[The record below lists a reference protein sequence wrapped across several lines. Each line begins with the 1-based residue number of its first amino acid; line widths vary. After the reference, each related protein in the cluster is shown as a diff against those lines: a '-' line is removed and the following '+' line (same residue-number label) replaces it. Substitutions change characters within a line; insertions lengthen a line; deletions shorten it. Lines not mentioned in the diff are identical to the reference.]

1 MRESHLKNM
10 IEKPVQRL
18 KTSLWFIIVS
28 ILIIYLVNNLF
39 SVINMEKE
47 TWEFPYLFPYIKPI
61 GTDFRIGMFYPAMV
75 LLEGLS
81 PYEHYNL
88 IYPPFAAVF
97 SIPFRLFDVK
107 TAYLLQVILL
117 YAANIITIYIAARS
131 ASLGL
136 DKDKKLDILNPALS
150 IVCLSMVFLTLNSY
164 GFLFSL
170 ERGNFDIYAQFFS
183 VLGLWMLLK
192 RPEQSRDSYHIWLQV
207 VLVSLAAHL
216 KVYPAIL
223 FFLILWKHGWKSLL
237 PLFTVNLVLL
247 LCTGPVYAWQFIQTI
262 IHYTQEPF
270 IWIGNH
276 SGASFADFANSY
288 MSSRL
293 GFTLPALIFT
303 VVPLL
308 VWVVGVIVLW
318 RRERTPANA
327 LLFFCLS
334 VPVMNLV
341 PTVSHDYKLV
351 ILSAPLT
358 IALYWLVRSYSE
370 TGKVM
375 ELVKMVAFLFLALFL
390 TRLNSITPLVLK
402 NKYPFIL
409 VMEGLFALMIL
420 FPGKLEKAA
429 QVLLSNETASHMT
442 PDI

>member
-1 MRESHLKNM
+1 MKNM

-18 KTSLWFIIVS
+18 KISLWLIIVS
-28 ILIIYLVNNLF
+28 IFFIYLVNNLF

-107 TAYLLQVILL
+107 RAYLLQIILL
-117 YAANIITIYIAARS
+117 YAANIITIYIAVRS
-131 ASLGL
+131 AAFGL
-136 DKDKKLDILNPALS
+136 DKDKKPDILNPAIS
-150 IVCLSMVFLTLNSY
+150 IVCLSMAFLTLNSY

-170 ERGNFDIYAQFFS
+170 ERGNFDIYALFFS
-183 VLGLWMLLK
+183 VLGLWLMLK
-192 RPEQSRDSYHIWLQV
+192 RSDRSDRLWLEV
-207 VLVSLAAHL
+207 VLISLAAHL

-237 PLFTVNLVLL
+237 SLFTVNLALL

-276 SGASFADFANSY
+276 SGTSFANFANSY
-288 MSSRL
+288 MASRL
-293 GFTLPALIFT
+293 GFTLPVLLFT
-303 VVPLL
+303 IVPLL
-308 VWVVGVIVLW
+308 VWVVGVFVLW
-318 RRERTPANA
+318 RRERTPANT

-358 IALYWLVRSYSE
+358 IALYWLVKSYTE
-370 TGKVM
+370 TGKVV
-375 ELVKMVAFLFLALFL
+375 ELAKMAAFLFLALFL

-420 FPGKLEKAA
+420 FPGRLEKVA
-429 QVLLSNETASHMT
+429 QVQLPNEIANHMT
-442 PDI
+442 PGISTPG

>member
-1 MRESHLKNM
+1 M
-10 IEKPVQRL
+10 IQSPAQRL
-18 KTSLWFIIVS
+18 KISLWFIVIS

-39 SVINMEKE
+39 SVINMDKE

-61 GTDFRIGMFYPAMV
+61 GSDFRIGMFYPAMV

-107 TAYLLQVILL
+107 TAYLVQVILL
-117 YAANIITIYIAARS
+117 YIANIITIYIAARS
-131 ASLGL
+131 AVAGL
-136 DKDKKLDILNPALS
+136 DPEKEKNISNPSLS
-150 IVCLSMVFLTLNSY
+150 VVFLSLVFLTLTSY
-164 GFLFSL
+164 GFLFSV

-183 VLGLWMLLK
+183 VLGLWLLVK
-192 RPEQSRDSYHIWLQV
+192 KPVGGSGKHRIWLQV
-207 VLVSLAAHL
+207 VFFSLAAHL
-216 KVYPAIL
+216 KIYPAIL
-223 FFLILWKHGWKSLL
+223 FLLILWRHGWKSLL
-237 PLFTVNLVLL
+237 PLFIVNLVLL
-247 LCTGPVYAWQFIQTI
+247 LSTGPIYAWQFIQTI
-262 IHYTQEPF
+262 VHYTQEPF

-276 SGASFADFANSY
+276 SGASFGDFAHSY
-288 MSSRL
+288 LAARL
-293 GFTLPALIFT
+293 GFTIPTLIFT
-303 VVPLL
+303 ALPLL
-308 VWVVGVIVLW
+308 VWAVGAFALW

-358 IALYWLVRSYSE
+358 IVLYWLVKSYSD
-370 TGKVM
+370 TGKSI
-375 ELVKMVAFLFLALFL
+375 ELAKMASFLLLTLFL
-390 TRLNSITPLVLK
+390 TRLNSITPPVLK

-409 VMEGLFALMIL
+409 IMEGVFALMIL
-420 FPGKLEKAA
+420 FPEKLKRDVQVQPSGEAA
-429 QVLLSNETASHMT
+429 LNTS
-442 PDI
+442 